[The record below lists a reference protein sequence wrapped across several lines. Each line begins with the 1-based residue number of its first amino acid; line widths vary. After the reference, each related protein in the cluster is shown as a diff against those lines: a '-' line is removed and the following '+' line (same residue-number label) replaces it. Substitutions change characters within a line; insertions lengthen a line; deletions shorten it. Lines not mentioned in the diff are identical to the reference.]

1 MLYLPPPV
9 EPSARQRTPRRT
21 CQGLRISSRRS
32 LSGRSWSRAVVG
44 EFLKIELPVFWSR
57 WLTPACLGASS
68 CWRTPSLADCRCS
81 LGMCS
86 VHRSAG
92 ETWHGPCWRES
103 PEWCHA
109 RQNASPSSWAKTR
122 TWRSAVCE
130 TNSGEF
136 DGQDPPLGHVFIGHD
151 DGHPW
156 QGFVEPFESCLHL
169 W

>member
-1 MLYLPPPV
+1 MHPPTPHPPPPLNPQHGK
-9 EPSARQRTPRRT
+9 E
-21 CQGLRISSRRS
+21 LREEHVKACE
-32 LSGRSWSRAVVG
+32 SWADALYHALEAVG
-44 EFLKIELPVFWSR
+44 KFPVFWSR
-57 WLTPACLGASS
+57 WPTPAWLGASS
-68 CWRTPSLADCRCS
+68 CWSLADCRCS

-86 VHRSAG
+86 VHWSAG

-109 RQNASPSSWAKTR
+109 LQNASPSSWAKTR

-156 QGFVEPFESCLHL
+156 PGFVEPFESCLHL